1 MASPFGGIDP
11 QLLAYINAMG
21 PSDEDKKAARNHAL
35 LVAGLGMM
43 ANSTGPAMVGIGRGG
58 LLGSAAYNDQ
68 LKSTEALRQQSMAQA
83 VQAMNMQRQGQ
94 FMDMGR
100 DMLGL
105 GGQPSGAPAS
115 APPQGGTPP
124 PGMAPQAPQ
133 GPAPQGQPPMAQAAQ
148 QQSVAGQAPPWATP
162 RAQMGMAFMSGDPK
176 KVADVIGEQMK
187 PQIGPDGTIFMSG
200 KAWGR
205 MVPQGAILYQNGDP
219 AQATFVKNPQ
229 QALDAVAE
237 QAGATAGATTAATE
251 KAQFPYRTIT
261 AQGPNGAPVTGF
273 QSDVLGTPASQ
284 RGVQLDPSLSP
295 QQRQA
300 AMADAQR
307 SGYGGIVGP
316 DPIEMKRKEGAVQ
329 TQVEQNN
336 VVAKGQGQDYLNII
350 DSEKQAPGNIAK
362 YDLMKQYL
370 GKIDT
375 GKLAPSVLGLKS
387 LAAYVAPNVA
397 KDFTKDLPYA
407 QAVSALSNEIA
418 LQLRNPTGGAGM
430 PGSMSNSDRDFLVSM
445 TANTANDPRAIPLM
459 LDMRIAMEKRAQE
472 VGQIARDYRR
482 QNGTLDEGFYQQLQ
496 TYSNAHPMFDKM
508 AQPATSGWSIKK
520 LN

>member
-1 MASPFGGIDP
+1 MASPFAGIDP
-11 QLLAYINAMG
+11 QLLAYIQAMG
-21 PSDEDKKAARNHAL
+21 PSEEDKKAARQHAL
-35 LVAGLGMM
+35 LTAGLGMM
-43 ANSTGPAMVGIGRGG
+43 ANSTGPTMVGIGRGG

-68 LKSTEALRQQSMAQA
+68 LKTTEALRQQSMAQA
-83 VQAMNMQRQGQ
+83 VQAMNMQRQGE
-94 FMDMGR
+94 FMNIGR
-100 DMLGL
+100 DMVGL
-105 GGQPSGAPAS
+105 GSPSGAPAS
-115 APPQGGTPP
+115 APPQGGMPP
-124 PGMAPQAPQ
+124 PQGMPAQ
-133 GPAPQGQPPMAQAAQ
+133 APQGQPQAAPMPPVAQ
-148 QQSVAGQAPPWATP
+148 QQSVAGQAPPWANP

-200 KAWGR
+200 KVWGR

-251 KAQFPYRTIT
+251 KAQFPYRTISGQD
-261 AQGPNGAPVTGF
+261 AQGRTVTGF
-273 QSDVLGTPASQ
+273 QSDVLGAPASQ
-284 RGVQLDPSLSP
+284 RGVTLDPSLSP
-295 QQRQA
+295 AQRQA

-307 SGYGGIVGP
+307 SGYGGLTGP
-316 DPIEMKRKEGAVQ
+316 NPLAMKTAEAAIQ
-329 TQVEQNN
+329 TQAEQNN

-387 LAAYVAPNVA
+387 IAAYVAPNAA

-472 VGQIARDYRR
+472 VGQIARDYRK

-496 TYSNAHPMFDKM
+496 NYSNAHPMFDKM
-508 AQPATSGWSIKK
+508 AQPSAAGWSIKK